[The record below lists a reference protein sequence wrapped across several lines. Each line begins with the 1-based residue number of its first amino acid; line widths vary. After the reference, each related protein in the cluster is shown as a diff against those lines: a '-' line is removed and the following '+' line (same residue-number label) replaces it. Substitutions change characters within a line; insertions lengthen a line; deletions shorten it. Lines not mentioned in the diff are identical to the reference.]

1 MNRVQGTDDYGVRL
15 QYSGKGQFD
24 FETYSIYANL
34 EGTEIDVE
42 SSFVLAFNMDGI
54 EIIFYANAADY
65 GLSIKDLTGLY
76 RSIFGI
82 SVINAQSGVMT
93 PIWSLNETQ
102 QQRIFRYID
111 DFQELSKKLFN
122 LSAINSE
129 LMIGDLVDLV
139 DENKML
145 YEIASLLD
153 KHGLKPSFLTVDD

>member
-54 EIIFYANAADY
+54 EIIFYANVAEN
-65 GLSIKDLTGLY
+65 GSSIIDQIGLY
-76 RSIFGI
+76 QPIFGI
-82 SVINAQSGVMT
+82 SVIDAQSGIMS

-102 QQRIFRYID
+102 QQRIFRYIED
-111 DFQELSKKLFN
+111 YQETMSRIVDVSVIHSDLTIEGL
-122 LSAINSE
+122 AE
-129 LMIGDLVDLV
+129 LI
-139 DENKML
+139 DEEKML
-145 YEIASLLD
+145 HEIASLMD
-153 KHGLKPSFLTVDD
+153 KHGLKPSFLADED